1 MTVNTA
7 PRKEHKLAPLVGKK
21 CLIDIQGQG
30 AQALRDSDSKVTII
44 DEQWKEREDIL
55 DGLDGNSQIKEKC
68 INRVSWQ
75 KRADL

>member
-7 PRKEHKLAPLVGKK
+7 PRNEEHKLVGKK

-55 DGLDGNSQIKEKC
+55 DGLGGNSQIKEKF